1 MNKRKVITVFITSG
15 MVTFAI
21 AATTLSPNQNNQ
33 SGIIPTGYD
42 DLIFSVSNGNWVK
55 NISLPNVAKEGA
67 LITIQSTAG
76 YDSDI
81 DLSNVNIEKK
91 GVLTLKSG
99 NSYRFKFSN
108 GKWEFY
114 APETANF
121 TPEKNGN
128 TIPVFQQS
136 QAQYVLSDA
145 AWTEIIHLPQTGQN
159 GQILVVKSNALKSSK
174 INSQNALFPS
184 TLVVNKNDAYI
195 FQYNQELSKWVPLSV
210 PTRIINVIN
219 GNTAAL
225 NTALQNL
232 TAPKTEIRF
241 ADGAWVSSLKL
252 PQTANDRDR
261 IIVSSTASWQSVIEN
276 EKTNTTATLKLN
288 KGNRYEF
295 IYIADKSYWVLA
307 SSPKTLFTANTAAQG
322 FTFKT
327 PVVEITADNA
337 QWAPVVN
344 LPAAQSGDKVILSNS
359 ADTAFTVSASNI
371 SASLKKGDKIRL
383 VFNNGVW
390 NTDSYQIDLLL
401 VNSPVVNDKLGAT
414 AAKIQAREALRL
426 TNEALENSQAKAY
439 YKEVGYLDYRI
450 PGTTLGDA
458 INLGRSDATVQA
470 ERTRTGADAIYTI
483 TDHSGCG
490 LAYVNSTP
498 SKYNMIG
505 SHNYGCGI
513 TAMRH
518 ELGHNM
524 GLGHSFDRTTGYN
537 WGFGHPLGSTIMG
550 GNQIGLYS
558 SPDIYSPEYGVRLGE
573 TDKFDGL
580 RKINENVEA
589 ISKFLVA
596 VNP

>member
-136 QAQYVLSDA
+136 QAQYVVSDA
-145 AWTEIIHLPQTGQN
+145 AWTDTIHLPQTGQN

-276 EKTNTTATLKLN
+276 ENTNTTATLKLN

-307 SSPKTLFTANTAAQG
+307 SSPKTVFTANTAAQG

-359 ADTAFTVSASNI
+359 ADTAFTVSGSNI

-470 ERTRTGADAIYTI
+470 ERTRTGADAVYTI

-490 LAYVNSTP
+490 LAYINSTP

-537 WGFGHPLGSTIMG
+537 WGFGHP
-550 GNQIGLYS
+550 
-558 SPDIYSPEYGVRLGE
+558 
-573 TDKFDGL
+573 
-580 RKINENVEA
+580 
-589 ISKFLVA
+589 
-596 VNP
+596 

>member
-232 TAPKTEIRF
+232 TAAKTEIRF

-276 EKTNTTATLKLN
+276 ENTNTTATLKLN

-307 SSPKTLFTANTAAQG
+307 SSPKTVFTANTAAQG

-344 LPAAQSGDKVILSNS
+344 LPTAQSGDKVILSNS
-359 ADTAFTVSASNI
+359 ADTAFTVSGSNI

-450 PGTTLGDA
+450 PGTTL
-458 INLGRSDATVQA
+458 V
-470 ERTRTGADAIYTI
+470 
-483 TDHSGCG
+483 
-490 LAYVNSTP
+490 
-498 SKYNMIG
+498 
-505 SHNYGCGI
+505 
-513 TAMRH
+513 MR
-518 ELGHNM
+518 L
-524 GLGHSFDRTTGYN
+524 
-537 WGFGHPLGSTIMG
+537 I
-550 GNQIGLYS
+550 
-558 SPDIYSPEYGVRLGE
+558 
-573 TDKFDGL
+573 
-580 RKINENVEA
+580 
-589 ISKFLVA
+589 
-596 VNP
+596 